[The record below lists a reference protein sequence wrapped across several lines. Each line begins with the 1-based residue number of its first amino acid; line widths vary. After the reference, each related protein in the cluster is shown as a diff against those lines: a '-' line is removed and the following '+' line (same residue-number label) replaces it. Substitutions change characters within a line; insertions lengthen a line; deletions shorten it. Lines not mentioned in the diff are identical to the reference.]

1 VKVLF
6 NCYIKNLFLHA
17 FTVTFGFYCYFTSIV
32 MLINHKWGSVGGISF
47 NKYAINKG
55 ASEINFLAANVGGKK
70 R

>member
-1 VKVLF
+1 
-6 NCYIKNLFLHA
+6 
-17 FTVTFGFYCYFTSIV
+17 

-55 ASEINFLAANVGGKK
+55 APEINFLAANVGGKK